1 MSEWQWPEASIE
13 LEIPFHDVDSMGVVW
28 HGNYFRYLE
37 LARCALLR
45 QFDYGY
51 RQMAE
56 SGFIWPII
64 DTRLKF
70 IAPLKFEQRVRVVAR
85 LKEYEYR
92 LRIDYEMFDATS
104 GLRLC
109 KGYTIQV
116 AVEQASGEMRLASP
130 EILLQKLG
138 VAS

>member
-1 MSEWQWPEASIE
+1 MSEWQWPEATIE
-13 LEIPFHDVDSMGVVW
+13 LEIPFHDVDPMGVVW

-70 IAPLKFEQRVRVVAR
+70 IAPLKFEQRVKVVAR

-92 LRIDYEMFDATS
+92 LRIDYEMFDASS

>member
-13 LEIPFHDVDSMGVVW
+13 LEIPFHDVDPMGVVW

-70 IAPLKFEQRVRVVAR
+70 IAPLKFEQRVKVVAR

-92 LRIDYEMFDATS
+92 LRIDYEMFDASS

-116 AVEQASGEMRLASP
+116 AVEQASGEMRLVSP

>member
-1 MSEWQWPEASIE
+1 MSELQLPSASIT
-13 LEIPFHDVDSMGVVW
+13 LRIPFNDVDPMQVVW

-64 DTRLKF
+64 DTRMKY
-70 IAPLKFEQRVRVVAR
+70 IAPLLFDQLVRVEAR
-85 LKEYEYR
+85 ISEYENR
-92 LRIDYEMFDATS
+92 LRIDYEFFDVASGARTS
-104 GLRLC
+104 

-116 AVEQASGEMRLASP
+116 AVAMPSGEMRLASP
-130 EILLQKLG
+130 PILLQKLG
-138 VAS
+138 IPS